1 MYNFV
6 TVPTWIS
13 TINSCCIHFSL
24 KTVNVCFGLLSSTWY
39 LNSPDMQFI
48 RQQQCKIYWH
58 FLHSIA
64 CNKVRELVLT
74 CQQNYSHSIPNWGWN
89 FTTKSL
95 IKSLLMLRIIS
106 NFFKILTWAFVGLK
120 MHPRC
125 GPGQYLGKKFQFI
138 MLLFVLNKG
147 SEQPTNKF

>member
-1 MYNFV
+1 MN
-6 TVPTWIS
+6 
-13 TINSCCIHFSL
+13 INHILLLYIHFYH
-24 KTVNVCFGLLSSTWY
+24 KYVNKCFGLLSSTWY

-106 NFFKILTWAFVGLK
+106 NFFLK
-120 MHPRC
+120 FWHR
-125 GPGQYLGKKFQFI
+125 
-138 MLLFVLNKG
+138 LLFDQKCTWSMSIFAQKISIYNVVVCVK
-147 SEQPTNKF
+147 